1 LNYIAP
7 EKEPIVFKY
16 YTLLVMMYSSLLIVS
31 VLLDYK
37 FISIGGFL
45 ASTATF
51 LISSTF
57 FLSDVITEVYGYQ
70 RGKQVIWSGIICLI
84 TIATIAYALKNLPT
98 PTRYAEYGHAYEI
111 ILSLLFR
118 ASFANAVAIAVGSIF
133 NVYFISKW
141 KVLVKGKYFWLRSLG
156 SSIIGESFYTIF
168 VVSLVNIGIISFKEI
183 LQIFL
188 VSYCYKL
195 VFDLIAVT
203 PASLLARFLKRSE
216 GVDVYDFPKKFTSSK
231 YSNKYLKSA
240 ND

>member
-1 LNYIAP
+1 
-7 EKEPIVFKY
+7 
-16 YTLLVMMYSSLLIVS
+16 
-31 VLLDYK
+31 
-37 FISIGGFL
+37 
-45 ASTATF
+45 
-51 LISSTF
+51 
-57 FLSDVITEVYGYQ
+57 
-70 RGKQVIWSGIICLI
+70 
-84 TIATIAYALKNLPT
+84 
-98 PTRYAEYGHAYEI
+98 
-111 ILSLLFR
+111 
-118 ASFANAVAIAVGSIF
+118 
-133 NVYFISKW
+133 
-141 KVLVKGKYFWLRSLG
+141 VLVKGKYFWLRSLG